1 MNKNTNKANTNKKLC
16 FYHEVYDG
24 NYDCNYCGEHHEC
37 YSCECCYAFSEVTHS
52 DSELRAKLTRVVNNF
67 MEEWNKKYGN
77 TQIEH
82 ERYCVNDDMMDMLL
96 EIVKVKKNCDVHYM
110 ENRLLTLNFDE
121 LNELL
126 HMFYAVN
133 YDGIEMVRDRVN
145 ELYFAKL

>member
-1 MNKNTNKANTNKKLC
+1 
-16 FYHEVYDG
+16 
-24 NYDCNYCGEHHEC
+24 
-37 YSCECCYAFSEVTHS
+37 
-52 DSELRAKLTRVVNNF
+52 
-67 MEEWNKKYGN
+67 
-77 TQIEH
+77 
-82 ERYCVNDDMMDMLL
+82 MMDMLL